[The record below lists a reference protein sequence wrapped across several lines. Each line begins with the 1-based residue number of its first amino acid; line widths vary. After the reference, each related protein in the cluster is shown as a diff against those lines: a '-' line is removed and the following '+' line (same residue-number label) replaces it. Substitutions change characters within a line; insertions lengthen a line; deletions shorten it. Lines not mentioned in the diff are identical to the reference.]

1 MSVAET
7 TGRFTSTRA
16 ARGSARA
23 WDVVVSFVGLPLV
36 GAALLPIA
44 LILITAGCG
53 PPS

>member
-16 ARGSARA
+16 ARGSA
-23 WDVVVSFVGLPLV
+23 DLVVSFVGLPLV
-36 GAALLPIA
+36 GPALLPIA
-44 LILITAGCG
+44 LILISAGCG

>member
-16 ARGSARA
+16 ARGS
-23 WDVVVSFVGLPLV
+23 DVVVSFVGLPLV

-44 LILITAGCG
+44 LILISAGCG

>member
-1 MSVAET
+1 MIVAET

-16 ARGSARA
+16 MRVSS
-23 WDVVVSFVGLPLV
+23 DVVVSSVVLPV
-36 GAALLPIA
+36 VRAAGLLPIA